1 MVGQTNIERKAMA
14 TLNDLYAAW
23 RRVYFLMSLNERTS
37 STYRERQ
44 KLLEAAQAAVMA
56 DLGISDPS
64 KAPNLPGET
73 ELGEKASAALEALT
87 MNADSGLV

>member
-1 MVGQTNIERKAMA
+1 
-14 TLNDLYAAW
+14 
-23 RRVYFLMSLNERTS
+23 
-37 STYRERQ
+37 
-44 KLLEAAQAAVMA
+44 MA

-73 ELGEKASAALEALT
+73 ELGEKASAALAALT